1 MQTTIQFDSNSTLK
15 EWGSF
20 KDLLGHK
27 KTAEK
32 PMIVKGNSADKLV
45 YHLTRQLHAGLLH

>member
-1 MQTTIQFDSNSTLK
+1 MQTTIQFDSDSTMK

-27 KTAEK
+27 KSGIK
-32 PMIVKGNSADKLV
+32 PVIVKNNSADKLV
-45 YHLTRQLHAGLLH
+45 YHLTRQLNAGLLR